1 MKRAALATALALATF
16 TFGSAQNNLS
26 LSGTVFALPGSNLQ
40 NTAVIACLLVND
52 TCDEQRSGLQQ
63 LNASGSSARFQ
74 IGNLENEEYLLLA
87 WRDLNGNNEAD
98 AGDEVGVYQQRGKPA
113 LLRPPASNLELR
125 MARFSGDLDSLI
137 NQAEQPAASP
147 PPAPTSTSGSGGLS
161 LSGRVRPQAG
171 SNLDGTQ
178 VFACVLTADW
188 CDDAKTRGVNM
199 NADGTF
205 SIPNLER
212 IPYVLFAWRDTDG
225 DGGVNSA
232 DELGVYAVN
241 GKPARVTPPQSNLSL
256 TLKTGGL
263 ADIDALRGNTNPTGS
278 PSSGTPATSPGG
290 NTAGNTIITN
300 SPLRFTFSKAWRNTG
315 NGSYEA
321 TFGKDDPNT
330 AKGLIRV
337 QVYPPRAKSGALLA
351 QTRVVWQ
358 QESKGQY
365 DKQGESGGV
374 YARRLP
380 GGLNVGVTFGTL
392 RRSENPNKDDRNNTI
407 IGIYTVMFLVE
418 HGNQVT
424 PTFFVMT
431 RPDVSYAYVTEETE
445 GRGLMLEVMNTL
457 KPKTNVA
464 VAPLY
469 TEANLIG
476 KWKETSSTF
485 MSNDWYSPST
495 GAYVTST
502 FNASSFSQRL
512 TFQAGGVGLYDATF
526 VRATN
531 SGSSTQSEKS
541 PTKWRIVGDQV
552 IIDRTATGFRSVYQL
567 YGIGKDDR
575 GQPVILTRYL
585 GDKVVFADLDSGPDK
600 LWVVDK

>member
-1 MKRAALATALALATF
+1 MKRAALATALALAAF

-74 IGNLENEEYLLLA
+74 IGNLENEQYLLLA

-137 NQAEQPAASP
+137 DQAEQPSASP
-147 PPAPTSTSGSGGLS
+147 PPPATPSGSSGLS
-161 LSGRVRPQAG
+161 LSGRVRPQVG
-171 SNLDGTQ
+171 SSLNGTQ

-205 SIPNLER
+205 SISNLER

-225 DGGVNSA
+225 DGSVSLA
-232 DELGVYAVN
+232 DELGVYSVN
-241 GKPARVTPPQSNLSL
+241 GKPARVTPPQSNLTL
-256 TLKTGGL
+256 TLKPGGL
-263 ADIDALRGNTNPTGS
+263 ADVDALRGNTNPTGP
-278 PSSGTPATSPGG
+278 PSSGTPSTGSTNP
-290 NTAGNTIITN
+290 AGNTIITN
-300 SPLRFTFSKAWRNTG
+300 SPLRFAFSNAWRNTG

-321 TFGKDDPNT
+321 IFGKDDPNT

-351 QTRVVWQ
+351 QTRTVWQ

-380 GGLNVGVTFGTL
+380 GGLNAGVTFGTL
-392 RRSENPNKDDRNNTI
+392 RRSENPNKEDRNNTI

-424 PTFFVMT
+424 PMFFVMT
-431 RPDVSYAYVTEETE
+431 RPDVPFAYVTEETE

-457 KPKTNVA
+457 KPKANIA
-464 VAPLY
+464 VIPLY

-476 KWKETSSTF
+476 KWKETSNTF
-485 MSNDWYSPST
+485 MSNDWYNPST

-502 FNASSFSQRL
+502 FNATSFSQRL

-531 SGSSTQSEKS
+531 AGSSTQSEKS
-541 PTKWRIVGDQV
+541 PTKWRIAGDQI

>member
-1 MKRAALATALALATF
+1 MKRAALATALALAAF
-16 TFGSAQNNLS
+16 TFGSAQNDLS

-161 LSGRVRPQAG
+161 LSGRVRSQAG

-199 NADGTF
+199 NVDGTF

-225 DGGVNSA
+225 DGGVSPA

-241 GKPARVTPPQSNLSL
+241 GKPARVTPPQSNLGL
-256 TLKTGGL
+256 ILKTGGL
-263 ADIDALRGNTNPTGS
+263 VDIDALRGNTNSTGS
-278 PSSGTPATSPGG
+278 TSSGTPATNPGG

-337 QVYPPRAKSGALLA
+337 QVYPPRAKSSALLA

-418 HGNQVT
+418 YGNQVT
-424 PTFFVMT
+424 PMFFVMT

-457 KPKTNVA
+457 KPKANIA
-464 VAPLY
+464 VAQLY